1 MSKQL
6 TESFKSVT
14 GYVIVYWHVTKHNV
28 MPRQYVFDPVTRY
41 ITDSINHCPTEPD
54 NADNHYVLIIST
66 IILPMYQT
74 EKTSRTR

>member
-1 MSKQL
+1 
-6 TESFKSVT
+6 
-14 GYVIVYWHVTKHNV
+14 

-54 NADNHYVLIIST
+54 NADKQYVLIIST